1 MFLPP
6 MQGYCH
12 LCIFPVS
19 LSKEQDF
26 RYWKLSELTRQ
37 SKRRTK
43 EDRHRLKRLKSIS
56 YHLMRRN
63 QSRQLRTALRFTHQ
77 TFTVFFFIV
86 PSVFMMNKNIY
97 MGINS
102 KPNETNVTKT
112 ISLKKKS
119 LFEKNKDN
127 SLPYWSPRGLVTQSV
142 HCHKTRELSP
152 LKEECEQRQE
162 GLNAFTAE
170 QHLKR
175 YIFIWNLC
183 RFQMNPERSP
193 CCCGTVQVPSHSVT
207 NWSWLYVS
215 LGFITQRCA
224 SVIIWWSSI
233 SCVLYW
239 KNTPNTMCSRKGKVI
254 QFMAMDTDF
263 KDRLCL

>member
-43 EDRHRLKRLKSIS
+43 EDRHRLKRLKSIT

-127 SLPYWSPRGLVTQSV
+127 SLPY
-142 HCHKTRELSP
+142 
-152 LKEECEQRQE
+152 
-162 GLNAFTAE
+162 
-170 QHLKR
+170 
-175 YIFIWNLC
+175 
-183 RFQMNPERSP
+183 
-193 CCCGTVQVPSHSVT
+193 
-207 NWSWLYVS
+207 
-215 LGFITQRCA
+215 
-224 SVIIWWSSI
+224 
-233 SCVLYW
+233 
-239 KNTPNTMCSRKGKVI
+239 
-254 QFMAMDTDF
+254 
-263 KDRLCL
+263 

>member
-112 ISLKKKS
+112 ISLKKKKKK
-119 LFEKNKDN
+119 F
-127 SLPYWSPRGLVTQSV
+127 V
-142 HCHKTRELSP
+142 
-152 LKEECEQRQE
+152 
-162 GLNAFTAE
+162 
-170 QHLKR
+170 
-175 YIFIWNLC
+175 
-183 RFQMNPERSP
+183 
-193 CCCGTVQVPSHSVT
+193 
-207 NWSWLYVS
+207 
-215 LGFITQRCA
+215 
-224 SVIIWWSSI
+224 
-233 SCVLYW
+233 
-239 KNTPNTMCSRKGKVI
+239 
-254 QFMAMDTDF
+254 
-263 KDRLCL
+263 

>member
-112 ISLKKKS
+112 ISLKKKK
-119 LFEKNKDN
+119 FEKNKDN

>member
-112 ISLKKKS
+112 ISLKKKKK
-119 LFEKNKDN
+119 F
-127 SLPYWSPRGLVTQSV
+127 V
-142 HCHKTRELSP
+142 
-152 LKEECEQRQE
+152 
-162 GLNAFTAE
+162 
-170 QHLKR
+170 
-175 YIFIWNLC
+175 
-183 RFQMNPERSP
+183 
-193 CCCGTVQVPSHSVT
+193 
-207 NWSWLYVS
+207 
-215 LGFITQRCA
+215 
-224 SVIIWWSSI
+224 
-233 SCVLYW
+233 
-239 KNTPNTMCSRKGKVI
+239 
-254 QFMAMDTDF
+254 
-263 KDRLCL
+263 

>member
-112 ISLKKKS
+112 ISFKKKKVC
-119 LFEKNKDN
+119 LRKTKI
-127 SLPYWSPRGLVTQSV
+127 TA
-142 HCHKTRELSP
+142 CHTDP
-152 LKEECEQRQE
+152 LE
-162 GLNAFTAE
+162 
-170 QHLKR
+170 
-175 YIFIWNLC
+175 
-183 RFQMNPERSP
+183 
-193 CCCGTVQVPSHSVT
+193 
-207 NWSWLYVS
+207 
-215 LGFITQRCA
+215 
-224 SVIIWWSSI
+224 
-233 SCVLYW
+233 VL
-239 KNTPNTMCSRKGKVI
+239 
-254 QFMAMDTDF
+254 
-263 KDRLCL
+263 

>member
-175 YIFIWNLC
+175 YIFIRNLC

>member
-77 TFTVFFFIV
+77 TFTVFFLIV

-112 ISLKKKS
+112 ISLKKKKKVC
-119 LFEKNKDN
+119 LRKTKI
-127 SLPYWSPRGLVTQSV
+127 TA
-142 HCHKTRELSP
+142 CHTDP
-152 LKEECEQRQE
+152 LE
-162 GLNAFTAE
+162 
-170 QHLKR
+170 
-175 YIFIWNLC
+175 
-183 RFQMNPERSP
+183 
-193 CCCGTVQVPSHSVT
+193 
-207 NWSWLYVS
+207 
-215 LGFITQRCA
+215 
-224 SVIIWWSSI
+224 
-233 SCVLYW
+233 VL
-239 KNTPNTMCSRKGKVI
+239 
-254 QFMAMDTDF
+254 
-263 KDRLCL
+263 

>member
-112 ISLKKKS
+112 ISLKKKKVC
-119 LFEKNKDN
+119 LRKTKI
-127 SLPYWSPRGLVTQSV
+127 TA
-142 HCHKTRELSP
+142 CHTDP
-152 LKEECEQRQE
+152 LE
-162 GLNAFTAE
+162 
-170 QHLKR
+170 
-175 YIFIWNLC
+175 
-183 RFQMNPERSP
+183 
-193 CCCGTVQVPSHSVT
+193 
-207 NWSWLYVS
+207 
-215 LGFITQRCA
+215 
-224 SVIIWWSSI
+224 
-233 SCVLYW
+233 VL
-239 KNTPNTMCSRKGKVI
+239 
-254 QFMAMDTDF
+254 
-263 KDRLCL
+263 

>member
-127 SLPYWSPRGLVTQSV
+127 SLPY
-142 HCHKTRELSP
+142 
-152 LKEECEQRQE
+152 
-162 GLNAFTAE
+162 
-170 QHLKR
+170 
-175 YIFIWNLC
+175 
-183 RFQMNPERSP
+183 
-193 CCCGTVQVPSHSVT
+193 
-207 NWSWLYVS
+207 
-215 LGFITQRCA
+215 
-224 SVIIWWSSI
+224 
-233 SCVLYW
+233 
-239 KNTPNTMCSRKGKVI
+239 
-254 QFMAMDTDF
+254 
-263 KDRLCL
+263 

>member
-19 LSKEQDF
+19 LSKDF

-43 EDRHRLKRLKSIS
+43 EDRHHLKRLKSIS

-77 TFTVFFFIV
+77 TFTVFFLIV

-127 SLPYWSPRGLVTQSV
+127 SLPY
-142 HCHKTRELSP
+142 
-152 LKEECEQRQE
+152 
-162 GLNAFTAE
+162 
-170 QHLKR
+170 
-175 YIFIWNLC
+175 
-183 RFQMNPERSP
+183 
-193 CCCGTVQVPSHSVT
+193 
-207 NWSWLYVS
+207 
-215 LGFITQRCA
+215 
-224 SVIIWWSSI
+224 
-233 SCVLYW
+233 
-239 KNTPNTMCSRKGKVI
+239 
-254 QFMAMDTDF
+254 
-263 KDRLCL
+263 

>member
-112 ISLKKKS
+112 ISLKKKKKVC
-119 LFEKNKDN
+119 LRKTKI
-127 SLPYWSPRGLVTQSV
+127 TA
-142 HCHKTRELSP
+142 CHTDP
-152 LKEECEQRQE
+152 LE
-162 GLNAFTAE
+162 
-170 QHLKR
+170 
-175 YIFIWNLC
+175 
-183 RFQMNPERSP
+183 
-193 CCCGTVQVPSHSVT
+193 
-207 NWSWLYVS
+207 
-215 LGFITQRCA
+215 
-224 SVIIWWSSI
+224 
-233 SCVLYW
+233 VL
-239 KNTPNTMCSRKGKVI
+239 
-254 QFMAMDTDF
+254 
-263 KDRLCL
+263 

>member
-1 MFLPP
+1 
-6 MQGYCH
+6 
-12 LCIFPVS
+12 
-19 LSKEQDF
+19 
-26 RYWKLSELTRQ
+26 
-37 SKRRTK
+37 
-43 EDRHRLKRLKSIS
+43 
-56 YHLMRRN
+56 
-63 QSRQLRTALRFTHQ
+63 
-77 TFTVFFFIV
+77 
-86 PSVFMMNKNIY
+86 MMNKNIY

-112 ISLKKKS
+112 ISLKKKKVC
-119 LFEKNKDN
+119 LRKTKI
-127 SLPYWSPRGLVTQSV
+127 TA
-142 HCHKTRELSP
+142 CHTDPLEVLWPNQCIATRRELSP